1 MGATRYANIDD
12 EASII
17 EIVNEAAPNTPYF
30 TPKQDP
36 VSGTAIATKT
46 DGQEIPPLFTPL
58 KIRDVELQNRI
69 LVPLTPLPILRRRR
83 PPNRL
88 APRASRGHNFT
99 RPRAFLYRSHGRAPE
114 GRITPEDCG
123 LWKDSQI
130 APLRRIVQFAHSQG
144 QKIGIQLAHAGRK
157 ASTVAPW
164 LSMSRGPAAPS
175 KNVNGFENDG
185 FTPAHGWPDNVK
197 GPSPIAYKDKNIIP
211 HEMTLDDIKSLV
223 QAFGDATRRAIE
235 AGFDAI
241 EIHGA
246 HGYLLHQ
253 FLSPASNKR
262 TDDYGGSFENRTRVV
277 LEIVDR
283 TRQIMPK
290 NMPLFFRVSGSEW
303 LEHLAPEPSWDIQ
316 ESIKLAKILA
326 TRGVDVLDVSSGGND
341 PRQKI
346 KGGPAYQTPFARQI
360 KLAVGDS
367 LLVGTVGSITS
378 GVQANDLLKD
388 NGLDMIFIGRMFQ
401 KNPGLVWTFAD
412 ELGVDIKVAN
422 QIQWGFG
429 GHRRK

>member
-36 VSGTAIATKT
+36 VSGTAIATQT

-69 LVPLTPLPILRRRR
+69 LLSPLCQYSAEDGHQTDWH
-83 PPNRL
+83 L
-88 APRASRGHNFT
+88 AHLGGIISRGPGLSFIEAT
-99 RPRAFLYRSHGRAPE
+99 AVLPE

>member
-1 MGATRYANIDD
+1 MAPTRFANVDD
-12 EASII
+12 ESSII
-17 EIVNEAAPNTPYF
+17 TIVNEPAPNTPYF

-36 VSGTAIATKT
+36 VSGTAIATKI
-46 DGQEIPPLFTPL
+46 DGQEIPPLSTPL
-58 KIRDVELQNRI
+58 KIRGVELQNRI
-69 LVPLTPLPILRRRR
+69 LLSPLCQYSAEDGHQTDWH
-83 PPNRL
+83 L
-88 APRASRGHNFT
+88 AHLGGIISRGPGLSFIEAT
-99 RPRAFLYRSHGRAPE
+99 AVVPE

-164 LSMSRGPAAPS
+164 LSMSRGPAA
-175 KNVNGFENDG
+175 KTNVNGYENEG
-185 FTPAHGWPDNVK
+185 LTPAHGWPDNVMA
-197 GPSPIAYKDKNIIP
+197 PSPIAYKDKNIIP
-211 HEMTLDDIKSLV
+211 HEMTRDDIKSLV
-223 QAFGDATRRAIE
+223 NAFGDATKRAIE
-235 AGFDAI
+235 AGFDTI

-253 FLSPASNKR
+253 FLSPATNKR
-262 TDDYGGSFENRTRVV
+262 TDDYGGSFENRIRLS
-277 LEIVDR
+277 LEIVD
-283 TRQIMPK
+283 TVRQIMPK
-290 NMPLFFRVSGSEW
+290 EMPLFFRVSATEW
-303 LEHLAPEPSWDIQ
+303 LEHLASEPSWDVQ
-316 ESIKLAKILA
+316 ESIKLAKVLA
-326 TRGVDVLDVSSGGND
+326 THGVDVLDVSSGGND

-346 KGGPAYQTPFARQI
+346 NGGPGYQAPFARQI

-388 NGLDMIFIGRMFQ
+388 NGLDMIFSGRMFQ

-412 ELGVDIKVAN
+412 ELDVDIKVAN

>member
-1 MGATRYANIDD
+1 MGATRYLNVDD
-12 EASII
+12 ESSII
-17 EIVNEAAPNTPYF
+17 EIVNEPAPNTPYF

-36 VSGTAIATKT
+36 VAGTAIATKT

-58 KIRDVELQNRI
+58 KIRGVEFQNRI
-69 LVPLTPLPILRRRR
+69 LLSPLCQYSAEDGHQTDWH
-83 PPNRL
+83 L
-88 APRASRGHNFT
+88 AHLGGIISRGPGLSFIEAT
-99 RPRAFLYRSHGRAPE
+99 AVLPE

-164 LSMSRGPAAPS
+164 LSMSRGPAAVS
-175 KNVNGFENDG
+175 KN
-185 FTPAHGWPDNVK
+185 AHGWPDNVK

-211 HEMTLDDIKSLV
+211 HEMTRDDIKSLV
-223 QAFGDATRRAIE
+223 EAFGDAAKRAIE

-277 LEIVDR
+277 LEIVDL

-290 NMPLFFRVSGSEW
+290 DMPLFFRVSASEW
-303 LEHLAPEPSWDIQ
+303 LEHLAPEPSWDVQ

-326 TRGVDVLDVSSGGND
+326 ARGVDALDVSSGGND

-346 KGGPAYQTPFARQI
+346 NGGPGYQAPFARQI

>member
-1 MGATRYANIDD
+1 MGATRYLNIDD

-17 EIVNEAAPNTPYF
+17 TIVNEPSPDVPYF

-46 DGQEIPPLFTPL
+46 EGKEIPPLFTPL
-58 KIRDVELQNRI
+58 KIRGVELQNRI
-69 LVPLTPLPILRRRR
+69 LLSPLCQYSAEDGHQTDWHFAHLGGII
-83 PPNRL
+83 
-88 APRASRGHNFT
+88 SRGPGLSFIEAT
-99 RPRAFLYRSHGRAPE
+99 AVVPE

-164 LSMSRGPAAPS
+164 LSMSRGPAAPT
-175 KNVNGFENDG
+175 KNVNGYENDG
-185 FTPAHGWPDNVK
+185 FTPAHGWPDNVMA
-197 GPSPIAYKDKNIIP
+197 PSAIAYKDKNIIP
-211 HEMTLDDIKSLV
+211 HEMTRDDIKSLV
-223 QAFGDATRRAIE
+223 NAFGDATKRAIE

-277 LEIVDR
+277 VEIVDL

-290 NMPLFFRVSGSEW
+290 DMPLFFRVSGSEW

-346 KGGPAYQTPFARQI
+346 KGGPGYQAPFARQI

-412 ELGVDIKVAN
+412 ELDVDTKVAN

>member
-58 KIRDVELQNRI
+58 KIRDVELQN
-69 LVPLTPLPILRRRR
+69 PLTPLPILRRRR

-88 APRASRGHNFT
+88 APRASRGIISRGPGLSFIEAT
-99 RPRAFLYRSHGRAPE
+99 AVLPE

-197 GPSPIAYKDKNIIP
+197 GPKHHP

-326 TRGVDVLDVSSGGND
+326 TRGVDVLDVSSGG
-341 PRQKI
+341 
-346 KGGPAYQTPFARQI
+346 PAYQTPFARQI

>member
-1 MGATRYANIDD
+1 MGATRYLNVDD
-12 EASII
+12 ESSII
-17 EIVNEAAPNTPYF
+17 EIVNEPAPNTPYF

-36 VSGTAIATKT
+36 VAGTAIATKT

-58 KIRDVELQNRI
+58 KIRGVELQNRI
-69 LVPLTPLPILRRRR
+69 LLSPLCQYSAEDGHQTDWH
-83 PPNRL
+83 L
-88 APRASRGHNFT
+88 AHLGGIISRGPGLSFIEAT
-99 RPRAFLYRSHGRAPE
+99 AVLPE

-164 LSMSRGPAAPS
+164 LSMSRGPAAVS
-175 KNVNGFENDG
+175 KNVNGYDNDG
-185 FTPAHGWPDNVK
+185 FTPAHGWPDDVK

-211 HEMTLDDIKSLV
+211 HEMTRDDIKSLV
-223 QAFGDATRRAIE
+223 EAFGDAAKRAIE
-235 AGFDAI
+235 AGFDAK
-241 EIHGA
+241 IHGA

-253 FLSPASNKR
+253 FLSPTSNKR

-277 LEIVDR
+277 LEIVDL

-290 NMPLFFRVSGSEW
+290 DMPLFFRVSASEW

-326 TRGVDVLDVSSGGND
+326 ARGVDALDVSSGGND

-346 KGGPAYQTPFARQI
+346 NGGP
-360 KLAVGDS
+360 
-367 LLVGTVGSITS
+367 GTVGSITS

>member
-1 MGATRYANIDD
+1 MGATRYLNIDD

-17 EIVNEAAPNTPYF
+17 TIVNEPSPDVPYF

-46 DGQEIPPLFTPL
+46 EGKEIPPLFTPL
-58 KIRDVELQNRI
+58 KIRGVELQNRI
-69 LVPLTPLPILRRRR
+69 LLSPLCQYSAEDGHQTDWHFAHLGGII
-83 PPNRL
+83 
-88 APRASRGHNFT
+88 SRGPGLSFIEAT
-99 RPRAFLYRSHGRAPE
+99 AVVPE

-130 APLRRIVQFAHSQG
+130 APLKRIVQFAHSQG

-164 LSMSRGPAAPS
+164 LSMSRGPAAPT
-175 KNVNGFENDG
+175 KNVNGYENDG
-185 FTPAHGWPDNVK
+185 FTPAHGWPDNVMA
-197 GPSPIAYKDKNIIP
+197 PSAIAYKDKNIIP
-211 HEMTLDDIKSLV
+211 HEMTRDDIKSLV
-223 QAFGDATRRAIE
+223 NAFGDATKRAIE

-277 LEIVDR
+277 VEIVDL

-290 NMPLFFRVSGSEW
+290 DMPLFFRVSGSEW

-346 KGGPAYQTPFARQI
+346 KGGPGYQAPFARQI

-412 ELGVDIKVAN
+412 ELDVDIKVAN

>member
-69 LVPLTPLPILRRRR
+69 LLSPLCQYSAEDGHQTDWH
-83 PPNRL
+83 L
-88 APRASRGHNFT
+88 AHLGGIISRGPGLSFIEAT
-99 RPRAFLYRSHGRAPE
+99 AVLPE

-164 LSMSRGPAAPS
+164 LSMSRGPAAPL
-175 KNVNGFENDG
+175 KNVNGFDNDG
-185 FTPAHGWPDNVK
+185 FAPAHGWPDNVK

-326 TRGVDVLDVSSGGND
+326 TRGVDALDVSSGGND

>member
-1 MGATRYANIDD
+1 MGATRYLNVDD
-12 EASII
+12 ESSII
-17 EIVNEAAPNTPYF
+17 EIVNEPAPNTPYF

-46 DGQEIPPLFTPL
+46 DGQEIPPLFHPL
-58 KIRDVELQNRI
+58 KIRGVELQNRI
-69 LVPLTPLPILRRRR
+69 LLSPLCQYSAEDGHQTDWH
-83 PPNRL
+83 L
-88 APRASRGHNFT
+88 AHLGGIISRGPGLSFIEAT
-99 RPRAFLYRSHGRAPE
+99 AVLPE

-164 LSMSRGPAAPS
+164 LSMSRGPAAVS
-175 KNVNGFENDG
+175 KN
-185 FTPAHGWPDNVK
+185 AHGWPDNVK

-211 HEMTLDDIKSLV
+211 HEMTRDDIKSLV
-223 QAFGDATRRAIE
+223 EAFGDAAKRAIE
-235 AGFDAI
+235 ARFDAI

-277 LEIVDR
+277 LEIVDL

-290 NMPLFFRVSGSEW
+290 DMPLFFRVSGSEW

-326 TRGVDVLDVSSGGND
+326 ARGVDALDVSSGGND

-346 KGGPAYQTPFARQI
+346 NGGPGYQAPFARQI
-360 KLAVGDS
+360 KLAVEDS

>member
-1 MGATRYANIDD
+1 MAPTRYANVDD
-12 EASII
+12 ESSII
-17 EIVNEAAPNTPYF
+17 EIVNEPAPNVPYF

-36 VSGTAIATKT
+36 VAGTAIATKT

-58 KIRDVELQNRI
+58 KIRGLS
-69 LVPLTPLPILRRRR
+69 PLCQYSAEDGHQTDWH
-83 PPNRL
+83 L
-88 APRASRGHNFT
+88 AHLGGIISRGPGLSFIEAT
-99 RPRAFLYRSHGRAPE
+99 AVVPE

-164 LSMSRGPAAPS
+164 LSMSRGPAA
-175 KNVNGFENDG
+175 KTNVNGYEDEG
-185 FTPAHGWPDNVK
+185 LTPAHGWPDKVMA
-197 GPSPIAYKDKNIIP
+197 PSAIAYKDKNIIP
-211 HEMTLDDIKSLV
+211 HEMTRDDIESLV
-223 QAFGDATRRAIE
+223 NAFGDATKRAIE
-235 AGFDAI
+235 AGFDTI

-253 FLSPASNKR
+253 FLSPATNKR
-262 TDDYGGSFENRTRVV
+262 TDDYGGSFENRIRLS
-277 LEIVDR
+277 LEIVD
-283 TRQIMPK
+283 TVRQIMPK
-290 NMPLFFRVSGSEW
+290 GMPLFYRVSATEW

-316 ESIKLAKILA
+316 ESIKLAKVLA
-326 TRGVDVLDVSSGGND
+326 TRGVDALDVSSGGND

-346 KGGPAYQTPFARQI
+346 NGGPGYQAPFAHQI

>member
-1 MGATRYANIDD
+1 
-12 EASII
+12 
-17 EIVNEAAPNTPYF
+17 
-30 TPKQDP
+30 
-36 VSGTAIATKT
+36 
-46 DGQEIPPLFTPL
+46 
-58 KIRDVELQNRI
+58 
-69 LVPLTPLPILRRRR
+69 
-83 PPNRL
+83 
-88 APRASRGHNFT
+88 
-99 RPRAFLYRSHGRAPE
+99 
-114 GRITPEDCG
+114 
-123 LWKDSQI
+123 
-130 APLRRIVQFAHSQG
+130 
-144 QKIGIQLAHAGRK
+144 
-157 ASTVAPW
+157 
-164 LSMSRGPAAPS
+164 
-175 KNVNGFENDG
+175 
-185 FTPAHGWPDNVK
+185 
-197 GPSPIAYKDKNIIP
+197 
-211 HEMTLDDIKSLV
+211 
-223 QAFGDATRRAIE
+223 
-235 AGFDAI
+235 
-241 EIHGA
+241 
-246 HGYLLHQ
+246 
-253 FLSPASNKR
+253 
-262 TDDYGGSFENRTRVV
+262 
-277 LEIVDR
+277 
-283 TRQIMPK
+283 MPK